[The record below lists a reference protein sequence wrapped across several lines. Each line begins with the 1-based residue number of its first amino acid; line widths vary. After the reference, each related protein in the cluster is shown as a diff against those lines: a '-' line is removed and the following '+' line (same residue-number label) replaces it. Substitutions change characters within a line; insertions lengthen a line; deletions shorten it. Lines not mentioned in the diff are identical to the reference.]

1 MFAVYATHA
10 APDDPLSAL
19 KVGERPEPDVPA
31 GWVRVKV
38 SHASLNRHDLFT
50 LRGLS
55 GHPEG
60 IRYPI
65 ILGND
70 AAGSLDDGTP
80 VVLYPV
86 MGGEDW
92 RGDETLDP
100 RWHIPSEFIHGT
112 FADYAVVPQRN
123 AIPLP
128 KDLSPLHASVLGTAW
143 LTAYR
148 ALFTKSG
155 LRAGETLLVQGAT
168 GGMATALIQL
178 GRAAGFEVWVTSRSE
193 EGQARARALGAHQS
207 FPSNRA
213 LPRKVRA
220 VIDNVGSDSWAH
232 MGDPAANPM
241 GVEWFGLSMGL
252 GFVLAFGYWCTDF
265 LVVQRAMAAKGV
277 VPAGGD
283 SAVSSSASAA
293 RAAPGWRPAAS
304 AWAREQMAPRSA
316 RTGVPLSSC
325 ATSSGSACT
334 AARSVSRIGGERV
347 SVLSSTRFNRFST
360 DHANSPSSR
369 APTMRPLPLNVW
381 KQRRTVTSESRS
393 SGFWS
398 TTSGFSTWISIGPR

>member
-10 APDDPLSAL
+10 APDDPLSGL
-19 KVGERPEPDVPA
+19 KIGERPEPAVPA

-60 IRYPI
+60 ISYPI

-70 AAGSLDDGTP
+70 AAGTLDDGTP

-86 MGGEDW
+86 MGGADW

-100 RWHIPSEFIHGT
+100 RWHIPGEFSHGT
-112 FADYAVVPQRN
+112 FADYAVVPRRN

-128 KDLSPLHASVLGTAW
+128 ETLSPLHASVLGTAW

-148 ALFTKSG
+148 ALLTKSG
-155 LRAGETLLVQGAT
+155 LRAGETVLIQGGT

-193 EGQARARALGAHQS
+193 DGRARAKALGAHES
-207 FPSNRA
+207 FIPNEA

-220 VIDNVGSDSWAH
+220 VIDSVGLDSWAH
-232 MGDPAANPM
+232 SLSSLARGGTLVTVGGTTGFDVPLNLLPLVADQLTITGSIMGTLKDMEDMARLIVRAGIKPEIGAVLPM
-241 GVEWFGLSMGL
+241 ERAEE
-252 GFVLAFGYWCTDF
+252 GF
-265 LVVQRAMAAKGV
+265 RAMWE
-277 VPAGGD
+277 
-283 SAVSSSASAA
+283 
-293 RAAPGWRPAAS
+293 GW
-304 AWAREQMAPRSA
+304 
-316 RTGVPLSSC
+316 
-325 ATSSGSACT
+325 
-334 AARSVSRIGGERV
+334 
-347 SVLSSTRFNRFST
+347 TRG
-360 DHANSPSSR
+360 
-369 APTMRPLPLNVW
+369 
-381 KQRRTVTSESRS
+381 KTVFTR
-393 SGFWS
+393 
-398 TTSGFSTWISIGPR
+398 